1 MDGFVLHPRL
11 AADTAFITDWTLSR
25 LLLMNDRRFPWLILV
40 PRQANLS
47 ELFDLEE
54 WARNLLMREVAEA
67 AHRLKLWVKADKI
80 NVAALGNQVPQL
92 HVHVIARRVS
102 DAAWPNPV
110 WGVGNATPYPNAEL
124 DSLIS
129 ELKSVLS
136 AQ

>member
-1 MDGFVLHPRL
+1 MESFSLHPRL
-11 AADTAFITDWTLSR
+11 AVDTAFITDWTLSR

-40 PRQANLS
+40 PRQAGLS
-47 ELFDLEE
+47 EIFELEE

-67 AHRLKLWVKADKI
+67 GRRLKEWAHADKI

-92 HVHVIARRVS
+92 HVHVIARRVG

-110 WGVGNATPYPNAEL
+110 WGAGTITYEPAEL
-124 DSLIS
+124 SRVAS

>member
-1 MDGFVLHPRL
+1 MTGFALHPRL

-40 PRQANLS
+40 PRQAGLS

-67 AHRLKLWVKADKI
+67 AHRLKQWARADKI

-92 HVHVIARRVS
+92 HVHVIARRVG

-110 WGVGNATPYPNAEL
+110 WGAGAVPYEPAEL
-124 DSLIS
+124 SRVAS